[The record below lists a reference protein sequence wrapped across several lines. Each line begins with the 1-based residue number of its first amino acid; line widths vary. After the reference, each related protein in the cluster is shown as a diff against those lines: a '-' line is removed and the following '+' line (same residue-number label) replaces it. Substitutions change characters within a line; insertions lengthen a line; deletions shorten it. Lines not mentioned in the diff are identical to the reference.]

1 MGSELKKGVILNYI
15 NLALSSLIP
24 FLYTP
29 IMLDLLGQEEYALY
43 KLSGSITGYLSLIS
57 LGLGSAIT
65 RYLIKARTEDGVEE
79 ERKVL
84 GLFVMIFRSI
94 AIVTLV
100 AGVVLSFGVGHWYD
114 HSLAPDQ
121 LRTVEILIF
130 ILACNTSINFLASP
144 YISVVNAY
152 EKFVFLQTMSI
163 FATCAGPILNLIALY
178 MGFASIGLAISSLI
192 ATITFR
198 IIYYLYVRRSMC
210 IRPIFAKAPTAL
222 VKDILTFS
230 FWVFVSNIVSH
241 LYVTTD
247 TVLMGAIPD
256 LAIVGIAVY
265 SVGEIMSSMVFSI
278 NGGISA
284 LLVPKANK
292 MVFEGANNAEI
303 TDTAIRMGR
312 IQCLIISLVIF
323 GFIAFGQ
330 PFIHFYVGDDYKDAY
345 WVAVV
350 IMLPN
355 MIPLVQSFCLNVLMA
370 RNKNKFRALVYL
382 GIAILNVIGT
392 WYLLHIWG
400 IIGAALMTGLSLVI
414 GNGVIMNWYYHHK
427 MGLDMLRFWREVG
440 QVVVLPLI
448 MSTFVILLYRIIDF
462 YNIWILIIGIVFYTI
477 IYLSLNWKFVL
488 NNYERALIQE
498 PISMFFKKITNKIK

>member
-1 MGSELKKGVILNYI
+1 MGSELKKGVILNYV

-24 FLYTP
+24 FFYTP

-84 GLFVMIFRSI
+84 GLFVMIFRAI

-192 ATITFR
+192 ATIIFR
-198 IIYYLYVRRSMC
+198 IIYYLYVRQSMC
-210 IRPIFAKAPTAL
+210 IRPIFAKAPTGL

-230 FWVFVSNIVSH
+230 FWVFVSNIAGY
-241 LYVTTD
+241 LYDTTD
-247 TVLMGAIPD
+247 LVLIGSIPD
-256 LAIVGIAVY
+256 LAIEGVAVY
-265 SVGEIMSSMVFSI
+265 SIGCVFASMIYTINSGISSLLVPRANQMVFS
-278 NGGISA
+278 G
-284 LLVPKANK
+284 
-292 MVFEGANNAEI
+292 NNDVEI
-303 TDTAIRMGR
+303 TNAAIRYGR
-312 IQCLIISLVIF
+312 ICCFIVALVVSC
-323 GFIAFGQ
+323 FIAFGR
-330 PFIHFYVGDDYKDAY
+330 PFIYFYAGPDYIDAY
-345 WVAVV
+345 IIAII
-350 IMLPN
+350 IMVPN
-355 MIPLVQSFCLNVLMA
+355 IIPAVQSFCLNILVA
-370 RNKNKFRALVYL
+370 QNKNRFRAIVLL
-382 GIAILNVIGT
+382 AMAILNAIGT
-392 WYLLHIWG
+392 WLALNKFG
-400 IIGAALMTGLSLVI
+400 IVGAAIATGMSFLI
-414 GNGVIMNWYYHHK
+414 GQGFVLNIFYHIQLK
-427 MGLDMLRFWREVG
+427 LNMVKFWRELG
-440 QVVVLPLI
+440 YILI
-448 MSTFVILLYRIIDF
+448 VAFILCSLFILSYNYIDYYNILGLLSGGIIYVILYIILSWSLLMNNDERRIVKSIIKKVIDYR
-462 YNIWILIIGIVFYTI
+462 
-477 IYLSLNWKFVL
+477 
-488 NNYERALIQE
+488 
-498 PISMFFKKITNKIK
+498 

>member
-1 MGSELKKGVILNYI
+1 MSGELKKGVVLNYV

-24 FLYTP
+24 FFYTP
-29 IMLDLLGQEEYALY
+29 IMLELLGQEEYALY

-65 RYLIKARTEDGVEE
+65 RYLIKARVENGDED

-84 GLFVMIFRSI
+84 GLFVMIFRVI
-94 AIVTLV
+94 AVLTLIV
-100 AGVVLSFGVGHWYD
+100 GGVLSLGVSYWYD
-114 HSLAPDQ
+114 HSLDPLQ
-121 LRTVEILIF
+121 LQKVEILIF
-130 ILACNTSINFLASP
+130 ILACNTAINFLASP

-178 MGFASIGLAISSLI
+178 MGFASVGLAISSLI
-192 ATITFR
+192 ATIIFR
-198 IIYYLYVRRSMC
+198 IIYYIYVRRSMS
-210 IRPIFAKAPTAL
+210 IRPIFAKPPIGL

-241 LYVTTD
+241 LYGTTD
-247 TVLMGAIPD
+247 TILMGAIPD
-256 LAIVGIAVY
+256 LAIVGVAVY
-265 SVGEIMSSMVFSI
+265 SVGEIMSSMIFSI

-284 LLVPKANK
+284 LLIPKANK
-292 MVFEGANNAEI
+292 MVFEGANNTEI

-312 IQCLIISLVIF
+312 IQCLIISLIIF

-330 PFIHFYVGDDYKDAY
+330 PFIHFYVGDEYKDAY

-350 IMLPN
+350 VMFPN

-400 IIGAALMTGLSLVI
+400 IIGAALMTGLSLII
-414 GNGVIMNWYYHHK
+414 GNGFIMNWYYHHK
-427 MGLDMLRFWREVG
+427 LGLNMLRFWREVG
-440 QVVVLPLI
+440 QIIVLPLI
-448 MSTFVILLYRIIDF
+448 MSLFVILLYKIIDF
-462 YNIWILIIGIVFYTI
+462 YNIWILIIGIVLYTI
-477 IYLSLNWKFVL
+477 VYLSLNWKLVL
-488 NNYERALIQE
+488 NNYERTLIQE
-498 PISMFFKKITNKIK
+498 LILMFFKKITYKIK